1 MVGARTQR
9 DASVAPSLSG
19 ESLDRLVHGW
29 QGRLTQGIS
38 PPAFGLAFLD
48 WWVHLANAPGF
59 QGQLAA
65 DAMRRLAGL
74 GTGSRDDGPGSGDHR
89 FADEGWDHWPFDLFR
104 RSFLEMEQWW
114 QRATTGVRGVSRH
127 HTDVVA
133 FTVRQLLDVVS
144 PSNFP
149 ATNPEVIRATLE
161 ERGANLVE
169 GAENA
174 IDDWRRAVSGAGPP
188 NVDLFVP
195 GEHVAVTPGTVVFR
209 NRLIELIQ
217 YTPATDSVCAE
228 PVLIVPAWI
237 MKYYILDLSPRNSL
251 VRHLVEQGHTVFMIS
266 WRNPG
271 ADDADTAFDDYRT
284 EGVMA
289 ALDVVEA
296 VAPGRGVQAV
306 GYCLGGTLLA
316 ITAAAMARD
325 GDKRLAGL
333 TLLATQTDFT
343 EAGELM
349 LFIDESQVT
358 YLEDLMREQGFLDA
372 NQMAGTFQLLRSN
385 DLIWSRLVREYLLGR
400 RAPMSDLMAWNADGT
415 RLPARMHSEYLRRL
429 FLGNDLFEGR
439 YDVAGRPVALSD
451 IRIPIF
457 AVATATDHVA
467 PWRSVYKI
475 GLVADT
481 EVTFLLTS
489 GGHNA
494 GIVSEPGHA
503 GRWYRTTT
511 RQEGDPYV
519 DPARWET
526 TAPRSEGS
534 WWPAW
539 VRWLQSHSEG
549 RVPPPETGSAP
560 AGYPALGAAPGT
572 YVHG

>member
-1 MVGARTQR
+1 
-9 DASVAPSLSG
+9 
-19 ESLDRLVHGW
+19 VHAW

-38 PPAFGLAFLD
+38 PPALGLAFLD

-59 QGQLAA
+59 QAELVA
-65 DAMRRLAGL
+65 DAARRLAGL
-74 GTGSRDDGPGSGDHR
+74 GTGAWDETPRSDGDHR
-89 FADEGWDHWPFDLFR
+89 FADEGWDHWPFDQLR

-114 QRATTGVRGVSRH
+114 HRAATGVRGVSHH

-133 FTVRQLLDVVS
+133 FTVRQLLDVLS
-144 PSNFP
+144 PSNFL
-149 ATNPEVIRATLE
+149 ATNPEVIRATFE

-169 GAENA
+169 GAKNGF
-174 IDDWRRAVSGAGPP
+174 DDWRRGLSGGGPP
-188 NVDLFVP
+188 DADLFVP

-217 YTPATDSVCAE
+217 YTPATDTVCAE

-271 ADDADTAFDDYRT
+271 ADDAGTSFDDYRT

-296 VAPGRGVQAV
+296 VVPGRAVQAV

-349 LFIDESQVT
+349 LFIDDSQVT
-358 YLEDLMREQGFLDA
+358 YLEDLMREQGFLDSK
-372 NQMAGTFQLLRSN
+372 QMAGTFQLLRSN
-385 DLIWSRLVREYLLGR
+385 DLIWSRLVQEYLLGR
-400 RAPMSDLMAWNADGT
+400 RAPMGDLMAWNADGT

-439 YDVAGRPVALSD
+439 YDVGDRPVALSD
-451 IRIPIF
+451 IRVPIF

-494 GIVSEPGHA
+494 GIVSEPGHP
-503 GRWYRTTT
+503 GRWYRATTC
-511 RQEGDPYV
+511 QEGDPYV
-519 DPARWET
+519 DPERWEI

-539 VRWLQSHSEG
+539 VRWLGSHSEG
-549 RVPPPETGSAP
+549 RVAPPETGSAP
-560 AGYPALGAAPGT
+560 AGYPALGEAPGT